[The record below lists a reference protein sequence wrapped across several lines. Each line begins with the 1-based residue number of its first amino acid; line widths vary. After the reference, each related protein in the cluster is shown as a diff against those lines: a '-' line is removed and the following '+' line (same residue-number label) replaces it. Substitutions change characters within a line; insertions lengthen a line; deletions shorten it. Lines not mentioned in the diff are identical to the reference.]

1 MKRNFIYAPISS
13 DCFFVT
19 SQQVIKIEFLV
30 TIYLDYWDFV
40 PGLLLIRATYYH
52 HWSWIK
58 VPTYL
63 TFQIFFFSSWTQQFW
78 HQVNTLMSKN
88 WSYFQTTVYNFFSLK
103 TFFRISEPII
113 HNALPNIQVV
123 NFINFREFINFR
135 NQNGKGG
142 CLCLFNSFNDN
153 RQYFRFDI
161 CQFCQFTYCSNS
173 LNSFQF
179 YSPPYL
185 SPFVSISSFLLH
197 SLNHIMSTLLSF
209 TFCVLSSTTNLPLGK
224 LCSAF
229 F

>member
-13 DCFFVT
+13 DCFLW
-19 SQQVIKIEFLV
+19 QVIKIEFLV

-58 VPTYL
+58 VPTLLSKFYFFHRELNNFDIRSTPWCQKIDHIFKQLCTIFLAWKLFLEFLNTSFTMHCRTFKSWILSISGSSSTSGTRMERVVASVCSIALMIIGNILDLISVSSLIVL
-63 TFQIFFFSSWTQQFW
+63 THSIPF
-78 HQVNTLMSKN
+78 
-88 WSYFQTTVYNFFSLK
+88 
-103 TFFRISEPII
+103 
-113 HNALPNIQVV
+113 
-123 NFINFREFINFR
+123 NFILRH
-135 NQNGKGG
+135 
-142 CLCLFNSFNDN
+142 
-153 RQYFRFDI
+153 I
-161 CQFCQFTYCSNS
+161 CR
-173 LNSFQF
+173 LI
-179 YSPPYL
+179 
-185 SPFVSISSFLLH
+185 VSISSFLLH